1 MENKIEL
8 KPIGVIHS
16 PYLER
21 GDAPRQGR
29 MSDKEMILE
38 IFPEFGDALK
48 EIEKVS
54 HIFVL
59 YWGDRSNREILQSK
73 TPFSQEPVGVFASR
87 SPNRPNPVALCI
99 ADLLRREGNRLIV
112 KGLDALDGSPLLDIK
127 VYSPAID
134 SIPDATSWRM
144 PADLSQ
150 PGSHESS
157 NG

>member
-1 MENKIEL
+1 MEL

-29 MSDKEMILE
+29 MSDQEMTLE

-54 HIFVL
+54 HIYVL

-73 TPFSQEPVGVFASR
+73 TPFSEEPVGVFASR
-87 SPNRPNPVALCI
+87 SPNRPNPIALCI
-99 ADLLRREGNRLIV
+99 ADLLRRNGNQLVVR
-112 KGLDALDGSPLLDIK
+112 GLDALDGSPLLDIK

-134 SIPDATSWRM
+134 SIPNATSWRL
-144 PADLSQ
+144 ADNLGQ
-150 PGSHESS
+150 PGNRGPS
-157 NG
+157 ND

>member
-1 MENKIEL
+1 MEL

-21 GDAPRQGR
+21 QDAPHQGR
-29 MSDKEMILE
+29 MSDKKMTLE

-48 EIEKVS
+48 GIERVS
-54 HIFVL
+54 HILVL

-73 TPFSQEPVGVFASR
+73 TPFSDEPVGVFASR
-87 SPNRPNPVALCI
+87 SPNRPNPIALCI
-99 ADLLRREGNRLIV
+99 ADLLHREGNQLVV

-134 SIPDATSWRM
+134 SIPNATSWHL
-144 PADLSQ
+144 PDDFSKPEKQGLS
-150 PGSHESS
+150 
-157 NG
+157 ND

>member
-1 MENKIEL
+1 MEL

-29 MSDKEMILE
+29 MSDKEMTIE
-38 IFPEFGDALK
+38 IFSEFEDALK

-54 HIFVL
+54 HIYVL

-73 TPFSQEPVGVFASR
+73 TPFSEEPVGVFASR
-87 SPNRPNPVALCI
+87 SPNRPNPIALCI
-99 ADLLRREGNRLIV
+99 ADLLGREENRLIV

-127 VYSPAID
+127 VYSPVID
-134 SIPDATSWRM
+134 SIPNATSWRL
-144 PADLSQ
+144 PDNLEKLEHQ
-150 PGSHESS
+150 GTS